1 MDLNE
6 RRESRGKENT
16 QKGVEIGRSKGVSS
30 GSVDMKRIRPWS
42 ASNRG
47 SFRKG
52 V

>member
-1 MDLNE
+1 MELNE
-6 RRESRGKENT
+6 RRESRGKENSL
-16 QKGVEIGRSKGVSS
+16 KGVEAGRGKS
-30 GSVDMKRIRPWS
+30 GSEHKRIRPWS